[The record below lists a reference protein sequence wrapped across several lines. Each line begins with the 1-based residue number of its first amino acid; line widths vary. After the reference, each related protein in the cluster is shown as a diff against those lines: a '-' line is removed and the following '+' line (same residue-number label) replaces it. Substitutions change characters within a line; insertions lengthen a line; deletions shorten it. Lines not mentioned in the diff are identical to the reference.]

1 VSRRPSAILV
11 EKRTESSAGVVLQLR
26 LPQHADQ
33 HGPERPILLAVDQ
46 AFREDARLRWSKRG
60 DGRVRPD
67 GEGDTSPAIP
77 IRPVVSSGRLSQT
90 RPNGSCSICGCPVQ
104 TIRTRTECHVA
115 DGGTVACR
123 DVRPGPEPVQ
133 VIVPRLGGHLRCGH
147 FVELVRGG
155 HLSPEFG
162 VVDPADCPF
171 GSDLRHVAGLRPR
184 ITRSRTRT
192 GPRCSRWPRS
202 LSRSP
207 REWPCGILQPP
218 GRLPVPD
225 RGR

>member
-1 VSRRPSAILV
+1 MSRRPSAILV

-133 VIVPRLGGHLRCGH
+133 VIVPRLRGHLRCGH

-162 VVDPADCPF
+162 VVDPPDCPF
-171 GSDLRHVAGLRPR
+171 GSDLRHVAGLRPE
-184 ITRSRTRT
+184 
-192 GPRCSRWPRS
+192 
-202 LSRSP
+202 SP
-207 REWPCGILQPP
+207 A
-218 GRLPVPD
+218 PVPVPAPAAPA
-225 RGR
+225 GPAH

>member
-1 VSRRPSAILV
+1 MSRRPSAILV

-115 DGGTVACR
+115 DGGNR
-123 DVRPGPEPVQ
+123 S
-133 VIVPRLGGHLRCGH
+133 VPRCT
-147 FVELVRGG
+147 
-155 HLSPEFG
+155 P
-162 VVDPADCPF
+162 
-171 GSDLRHVAGLRPR
+171 
-184 ITRSRTRT
+184 RTRT
-192 GPRCSRWPRS
+192 GAGNRPTPWWSSPVWPLRRACAWWSSQSRIRS
-202 LSRSP
+202 RGST
-207 REWPCGILQPP
+207 
-218 GRLPVPD
+218 RLPV
-225 RGR
+225 RQ